1 MKTKLYLMA
10 AASVLALSLAA
21 PAHADVFIV
30 VHVTKNKDVF
40 VFENIQKYK
49 FVNILVDTPLF
60 ELDSAAEAQAIVN
73 ARNSDGEVNGF
84 TNTDPAFLPVDVT
97 APNNPLRDY
106 EIFLRALI
114 DNSINSNTGI
124 VGVNQDVGN
133 MANQG
138 NVLSLSVTG
147 RPFDA
152 GANPAEAFGD
162 TSNPAIT
169 HSQAEVDQR
178 NERNKVYN
186 SEFLSVPGDPAA
198 SVPNIVATISNSVN
212 GNAGIVGVNQNA
224 GNFANQHTVV
234 AIAIGFEG
242 VVALTEAALGQVN
255 TNHNVI
261 EIETIKYGTIVSSGN
276 STTGIVGINQI
287 AGNYTNQA
295 HVVSFS
301 ALASTA
307 VIGVPGG

>member
-49 FVNILVDTPLF
+49 FVTILVDTPLF

-84 TNTDPAFLPVDVT
+84 TNTDPAFLPVDDT

-147 RPFDA
+147 RPFEDPEVP
-152 GANPAEAFGD
+152 GT

-186 SEFLSVPGDPAA
+186 SEFLSLPGDPAA

-224 GNFANQHTVV
+224 GNFANQHNVV

-261 EIETIKYGTIVSSGN
+261 EIETVKYGNIISSGN
-276 STTGIVGINQI
+276 LNTGIVGINQN
-287 AGNYTNQA
+287 AGNNNNQA

>member
-1 MKTKLYLMA
+1 MKTKLYLTA
-10 AASVLALSLAA
+10 AASLLALSLAA

-30 VHVTKNKDVF
+30 VHVTKDKDITVLETITKVKNVF
-40 VFENIQKYK
+40 
-49 FVNILVDTPLF
+49 ILVDTPTLVF
-60 ELDSAAEAQAIVN
+60 DSAAEAQAIVN

-84 TNTDPAFLPVDVT
+84 FNENPAAIPEGDFRD
-97 APNNPLRDY
+97 NPAQDY
-106 EIFLRALI
+106 DIFLSALI
-114 DNSINSNTGI
+114 SNSINGNAGI

-147 RPFDA
+147 RPF
-152 GANPAEAFGD
+152 GTNEVFGD
-162 TSNPAIT
+162 TSNPAIA

-186 SEFLSVPGDPAA
+186 SEFLGTAGNPAA
-198 SVPNIVATISNSVN
+198 GPPNITATIFGSVN

-224 GNFANQHTVV
+224 GNFANQHNVV

-255 TNHNVI
+255 TGHDVV
-261 EIETIKYGTIVSSGN
+261 EIETIKYGNIIGSGN
-276 STTGIVGINQI
+276 ANSGIVGINQN
-287 AGNYTNQA
+287 AGNNNNQA
-295 HVVSFS
+295 HVVSLS
-301 ALASTA
+301 ALTSHA
-307 VIGVPGG
+307 VVGVPFGGGI